1 MNMKTLGVVHS
12 VYKNR
17 VQAPRQGGTIAE
29 IEVSEK
35 YEEGL
40 KDMETFSHL
49 HVFYWLHQSKGF
61 TLSVKTH
68 WDSKPHG
75 LFATRSPDRPN
86 PLGYSVVRLVERK
99 GNILK
104 VEGLDAIEGTK
115 IIDIKPYIPRI
126 DLKHKA
132 NSGWLERMTGC

>member
-1 MNMKTLGVVHS
+1 MDIKTLGVVHS

-35 YEEGL
+35 HE
-40 KDMETFSHL
+40 
-49 HVFYWLHQSKGF
+49 
-61 TLSVKTH
+61 
-68 WDSKPHG
+68 
-75 LFATRSPDRPN
+75 
-86 PLGYSVVRLVERK
+86 
-99 GNILK
+99 
-104 VEGLDAIEGTK
+104 EGLDATEGTK

-132 NSGWLERMTGC
+132 NSG